1 MIRAAM
7 HIRPLAATDRR
18 DWLEDFVLDRWLAPT
33 VVGHGR
39 VYRVAELPGFVAL
52 EDDAPLGVITF
63 TIEDDACEV
72 VTIDSLR
79 EGVGIGTALLRAVVD
94 EAREAGCKRVWLI
107 TTNDNLPMLRFTQK
121 RGFTLVAVHPN
132 ALEKS
137 RTLKPE
143 IPVLGIEGIPI
154 RDELELEMTL

>member
-1 MIRAAM
+1 M
-7 HIRPLAATDRR
+7 HIRPLAATDRQ
-18 DWLEDFVLDRWLAPT
+18 DWLEDFVIDRWSAPT
-33 VVGHGR
+33 VVGHGQ

-52 EDDAPLGVITF
+52 ENNAPLGVITF

-79 EGVGIGTALLRAVVD
+79 EGGGIGTALLRAVLD

-107 TTNDNLPMLRFTQK
+107 TTNDNLPMLRFAQK
-121 RGFTLVAVHPN
+121 RGFMLVAVHPN

-137 RTLKPE
+137 RALKPE
-143 IPVLGIEGIPI
+143 IPLLGIDRIPI
-154 RDELELEMTL
+154 RDELELERAL